1 MGSIPEKLNRYLF
14 GVLAVLALVIL
25 SYISSENFLLFHSL
39 TEGFSICI
47 AFCIFVVAW
56 NSRQFSENDY
66 LLFLGCAYLFIAF
79 LDLIHTFA
87 YKGMNIFTD
96 LGPNPATQLW
106 IAARYMESVAL
117 LVAPFWLTR
126 RLRLGMTSFCFAIL
140 TTLVLSAVFYWHVF
154 PDCFVVGYGL
164 TPFKKFSEY
173 IICLF
178 LMGALASLWL
188 NRGLMDEKVNHLVLA
203 SIVVT
208 MASELCF
215 TFYVSVYGFSNIF
228 GHVLKI
234 ISFYL
239 IYKAIIENG
248 LRRPYHTMFSNLKES
263 EARYQQVFDTNQAVK
278 LLIDPGDGAIIEA
291 NQAACDFYGYSKEE
305 ILTRKITHINMLPPN
320 QVHEEMA
327 RAKSENRLFFNFP
340 HRLASGEIRDV
351 EVYSGP
357 VKTGERTLL
366 FSIVHD
372 VTDRNKAEKN

>member
-1 MGSIPEKLNRYLF
+1 
-14 GVLAVLALVIL
+14 
-25 SYISSENFLLFHSL
+25 
-39 TEGFSICI
+39 
-47 AFCIFVVAW
+47 
-56 NSRQFSENDY
+56 
-66 LLFLGCAYLFIAF
+66 
-79 LDLIHTFA
+79 
-87 YKGMNIFTD
+87 
-96 LGPNPATQLW
+96 
-106 IAARYMESVAL
+106 
-117 LVAPFWLTR
+117 
-126 RLRLGMTSFCFAIL
+126 
-140 TTLVLSAVFYWHVF
+140 
-154 PDCFVVGYGL
+154 
-164 TPFKKFSEY
+164 
-173 IICLF
+173 
-178 LMGALASLWL
+178 
-188 NRGLMDEKVNHLVLA
+188 
-203 SIVVT
+203 
-208 MASELCF
+208 
-215 TFYVSVYGFSNIF
+215 VSVYGFSNIF